1 MKIRKL
7 LLATLFLS
15 CILSFIACGGPIP
28 SYRITFV
35 DYDGTVLYEEVLRK
49 GKTPN
54 YSVEEP
60 SRESTAEYTY
70 TFVGWDKVIAPA
82 TEIVTYKAV
91 YTQTLNKY
99 LISFVDED
107 GTVLESKEVE
117 YGQIPTYSCENPTK
131 AGSNEVNYTFAGW
144 DKEVVAVTESATYT
158 ATYTQAAAEYKVT
171 FLDLRGNVLYEEMVE
186 YGQIPTYGGET
197 PTLEGDAQY
206 SYEFVGWNAEFAP
219 VVSETSFRP
228 LFIRSVNKY
237 SVTFKDEEGNV
248 LQESEIE
255 YGKLPVFE
263 SDLPLP
269 EDDAQYSYSGSWD
282 KNIVKVTGNAE
293 YTFLLTKEI
302 RTYTVTFKNGDNVL
316 MQKQYEYGEMP
327 SFDGI
332 PYKASTAEYIY
343 TFSGWNSE
351 VGSVVGDATYVAQ
364 YDEAANSYDV
374 VISHLTVEGFVA
386 GEMVKENITEKK
398 LYTYTAPVINGKTA
412 SHQTYNYYFDGS
424 KVLMTIYYS
433 DVDVWNGSS
442 VSSSFEGKGTQ
453 AEPYLINSGADL
465 ALLREFVNAGNTYAG
480 KYFKMTKSIDLS
492 ENSLMIGASD
502 SAAFAGTFD
511 GNNCS
516 IINIKTNETTTGQ
529 YAGLFKVLLASG
541 KVCNL
546 STYGEYT
553 QTIKMNGVIVGKNYG
568 TVENCTNYVSI
579 LVADGVTPAEM
590 HRYTAGIVSYSYG
603 SIISCVNYGD
613 FSGEEYPSGIVGRTE
628 KGTIANCIN
637 YGNITGKG
645 FRVGGISGMVDAG
658 TVTNCVNFG
667 EVKSGSTGADS
678 SIGGVLGYC
687 GATIS
692 NCVNFGNVSS
702 TVNKER
708 VGGVVGYLVT
718 STMSNCEN
726 NGTVKGYQYV
736 GGVVGR
742 STGVIE
748 SSVNNG
754 AVNGQQWIGGITGR
768 STKNII
774 HCTNNASVTGSADF
788 VGGIVGASDGT
799 TRTID
804 SCVNNGAIK
813 GVGYI
818 GGIDGRPYAGTLTIS
833 NCVNNGTV
841 QATNTGA
848 ERGSAGGIVGRTD
861 VAKATLI
868 SCQSNGTVTA
878 KSAGAYVGLNSTS
891 DSTGYVIYDNCST
904 TLTINAIG
912 YDKTLKAGISLDD
925 LAYKAS

>member
-7 LLATLFLS
+7 LLATLFLA

-60 SRESTAEYTY
+60 SREGTAEYTY

-131 AGSNEVNYTFAGW
+131 ASSNEVNYTFAGW

-171 FLDLRGNVLYEEMVE
+171 FLDLRGNVLYEETVA
-186 YGQIPTYGGET
+186 YGALPTYGGET

-269 EDDAQYSYSGSWD
+269 DDDAQYSYSGSWD

-465 ALLREFVNAGNTYAG
+465 ALLREFVNAGNTYTG

-492 ENSLMIGASD
+492 ENSLMIGASE

-579 LVADGVTPAEM
+579 LVPDGVTPAEV
-590 HRYTAGIVSYSYG
+590 HRYTAGIVSH
-603 SIISCVNYGD
+603 
-613 FSGEEYPSGIVGRTE
+613 PSR
-628 KGTIANCIN
+628 
-637 YGNITGKG
+637 
-645 FRVGGISGMVDAG
+645 
-658 TVTNCVNFG
+658 
-667 EVKSGSTGADS
+667 
-678 SIGGVLGYC
+678 
-687 GATIS
+687 
-692 NCVNFGNVSS
+692 
-702 TVNKER
+702 
-708 VGGVVGYLVT
+708 
-718 STMSNCEN
+718 
-726 NGTVKGYQYV
+726 
-736 GGVVGR
+736 
-742 STGVIE
+742 
-748 SSVNNG
+748 
-754 AVNGQQWIGGITGR
+754 
-768 STKNII
+768 
-774 HCTNNASVTGSADF
+774 
-788 VGGIVGASDGT
+788 
-799 TRTID
+799 
-804 SCVNNGAIK
+804 
-813 GVGYI
+813 
-818 GGIDGRPYAGTLTIS
+818 
-833 NCVNNGTV
+833 
-841 QATNTGA
+841 
-848 ERGSAGGIVGRTD
+848 
-861 VAKATLI
+861 
-868 SCQSNGTVTA
+868 
-878 KSAGAYVGLNSTS
+878 
-891 DSTGYVIYDNCST
+891 
-904 TLTINAIG
+904 
-912 YDKTLKAGISLDD
+912 
-925 LAYKAS
+925 